1 MPGVFAAGNV
11 LHVHDLVDFVS
22 DEAEMA
28 GRSAARWLQ
37 GELPAVER
45 TLRVKAEGIVRYT
58 VPQRLNLPQAEDV
71 RIFFRVG
78 QVAEK
83 VNILVRC
90 GDKLLYKGAKP
101 KVLPGEMESVTVKLS
116 ALSDLPD
123 EPVIVSVERR

>member
-1 MPGVFAAGNV
+1 MPRN
-11 LHVHDLVDFVS
+11 
-22 DEAEMA
+22 
-28 GRSAARWLQ
+28 ARWLQ

-45 TLRVKAEGIVRYT
+45 TLPVQAEGIVRYT

-123 EPVIVSVERR
+123 EPVVVSIERR